1 MQCRYGHRA
10 SHAQTHGDTGQWIG
24 VKTHW
29 GRHSGEISIPA
40 AARSSES
47 RLGWARQTRG
57 DVYSVYSLAAL
68 HSAYRG
74 AGAGS
79 SSCRG
84 LVLLLQGAGAPS
96 AGGWCSFCRGPGPPP
111 AGVWFSEFLV

>member
-1 MQCRYGHRA
+1 MDRGE
-10 SHAQTHGDTGQWIG
+10 DTLGE
-24 VKTHW
+24 TL
-29 GRHSGEISIPA
+29 GRNLDTSC
-40 AARSSES
+40 SSES

-84 LVLLLQGAGAPS
+84 LVLLLQGSGS
-96 AGGWCSFCRGPGPPP
+96 SSCRG
-111 AGVWFSEFLV
+111 LVL